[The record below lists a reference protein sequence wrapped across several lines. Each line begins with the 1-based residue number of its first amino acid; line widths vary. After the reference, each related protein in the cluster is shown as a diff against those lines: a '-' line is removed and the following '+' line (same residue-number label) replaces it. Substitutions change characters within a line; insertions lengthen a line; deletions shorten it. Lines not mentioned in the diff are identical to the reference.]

1 MPRRKINR
9 NSLKVNQNAC
19 STIEY
24 EIEYVLYAFQ
34 GQLSRQGSSV
44 ESTTIVPLHHHT
56 AECAGVGGRSL
67 HQPTE
72 HSKVVLKYVLSHQN
86 LTVHVRPLY
95 WVHQNGLYVVWYK
108 GMLCSCSVSTAY

>member
-1 MPRRKINR
+1 MQMLVTCTLHPFLSAPHSAALSVPKVEHEYLVAEVV
-9 NSLKVNQNAC
+9 SLLIAEASFQ
-19 STIEY
+19 
-24 EIEYVLYAFQ
+24 FQ

-72 HSKVVLKYVLSHQN
+72 HSKVL
-86 LTVHVRPLY
+86 
-95 WVHQNGLYVVWYK
+95 
-108 GMLCSCSVSTAY
+108 

>member
-1 MPRRKINR
+1 MD
-9 NSLKVNQNAC
+9 LDATFAVG
-19 STIEY
+19 TFVHDDFY
-24 EIEYVLYAFQ
+24 MFQ

-72 HSKVVLKYVLSHQN
+72 HSKVALQN
-86 LTVHVRPLY
+86 VPYLY
-95 WVHQNGLYVVWYK
+95 LVQY
-108 GMLCSCSVSTAY
+108 